1 MGWSLTAPT
10 LPSGSSWVQK
20 DTIRISNNQLDVTGT
35 LYFARLKDTGFALKL
50 VEKRSFHLTNPNFT
64 DFYKT
69 YHRCDVAGVT
79 GTAYTENDF
88 GDSGS
93 TKTYYFTGTAAAGAT
108 IYVLVG
114 VKVDNSTDSST
125 FTAPALLVTSLTIS
139 FDAQGGSACSAITR
153 NKGATYGTLPTT
165 TRRYYKFLGW
175 STTTSSSNIVS
186 STTTITQSA
195 NFTLYAIWQFIG
207 AVYVKANG
215 AWKYSPALYIKING
229 KWI

>member
-1 MGWSLTAPT
+1 MGWSTTAPT

-50 VEKRSFHLTNPNFT
+50 VEKRTFHLTNPNFT

-79 GTAYTENDF
+79 GTAYTENHF
-88 GDSGS
+88 GNSGS

-114 VKVDNSTDSST
+114 VKVDNSTNSST
-125 FTAPALLVTSLTIS
+125 FTAPASLGIIAYVNVNGTWKQASPWVNI
-139 FDAQGGSACSAITR
+139 GGTWKQVVPYINNA
-153 NKGATYGTLPTT
+153 GT
-165 TRRYYKFLGW
+165 
-175 STTTSSSNIVS
+175 
-186 STTTITQSA
+186 
-195 NFTLYAIWQFIG
+195 
-207 AVYVKANG
+207 
-215 AWKYSPALYIKING
+215 WK
-229 KWI
+229 

>member
-79 GTAYTENDF
+79 GTAYTENHF
-88 GDSGS
+88 GNSGS
-93 TKTYYFTGTAAAGAT
+93 TKTYYFTGTAAAGAK

-125 FTAPALLVTSLTIS
+125 FSAPALL
-139 FDAQGGSACSAITR
+139 G
-153 NKGATYGTLPTT
+153 PT
-165 TRRYYKFLGW
+165 
-175 STTTSSSNIVS
+175 V
-186 STTTITQSA
+186 
-195 NFTLYAIWQFIG
+195 
-207 AVYVKANG
+207 
-215 AWKYSPALYIKING
+215 YIKVGEHGNRQQQSILKVLAHG
-229 KWI
+229 KKDN